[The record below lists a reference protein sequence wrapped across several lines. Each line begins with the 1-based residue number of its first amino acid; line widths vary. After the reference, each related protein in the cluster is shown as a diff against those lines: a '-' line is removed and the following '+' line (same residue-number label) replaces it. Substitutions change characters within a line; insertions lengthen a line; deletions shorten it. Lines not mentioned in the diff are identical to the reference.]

1 MMLQATAEDYIA
13 TLATMVL
20 LRAGCDHMPVDA
32 KNLLYHAACVTRS
45 GQEVSITKSEN
56 GYTVNIPEKVQ
67 PARSLCADLL
77 LSILLDAIGRPCRNS
92 QEQKVFQSVFS
103 SHLLCPRPVFKLA
116 HRTWSSMAF
125 LESFFGLQTR
135 FIGVLTS
142 CPSCYVPKELNNRLI
157 DLLRPQYLSLHVAD
171 QTNEVSLFRF
181 MDGYEDDSEQLNE
194 PPYLDISRIQG
205 AVDTL
210 IPEHVLTEGHPAS
223 LYIEYT
229 EDFEVFSRQFSRLDL
244 AILYASLFEE
254 APPMPLFG
262 GKPEPGC
269 KAYADRMG
277 RYLSCESSARLAMAN
292 AFYQRKYHPS
302 EADILTL
309 SIRKLF
315 ELPRR

>member
-1 MMLQATAEDYIA
+1 MMVTTAEDYMA

-20 LRAGCDHMPVDA
+20 LRSGCDSFPVDTR
-32 KNLLYHAACVTRS
+32 NLLCHVARITRS
-45 GQEVSITKSEN
+45 GEEVTITKDDS
-56 GYTVNIPEKVQ
+56 GYTISIPEKK
-67 PARSLCADLL
+67 PLGTALCAELL
-77 LSILLDAIGRPCRNS
+77 LSLLMDSMGRQFRDDNARRHF
-92 QEQKVFQSVFS
+92 VFVFS
-103 SHLLCPRPVFKLA
+103 CHLLCPRPVFRLTG
-116 HRTWSSMAF
+116 RNWSSITF
-125 LESFFGLQTR
+125 LEDTLGIPRWMVKKLPE
-135 FIGVLTS
+135 
-142 CPSCYVPKELNNRLI
+142 CPACYVPKDMNIRL
-157 DLLRPQYLSLHVAD
+157 LSQLREKYPSMGAND
-171 QTNEVSLFRF
+171 NTNEIALRLYLT
-181 MDGYEDDSEQLNE
+181 GYEDELDELEE
-194 PPYLDISRIQG
+194 PPAINTSPLLE
-205 AVDTL
+205 AVNAL
-210 IPEHVLTEGHPAS
+210 VPEHVLTEGHPAS

-277 RYLSCESSARLAMAN
+277 RYLSCESSARIAMAN
-292 AFYQRKYHPS
+292 AFYQRRYHPS